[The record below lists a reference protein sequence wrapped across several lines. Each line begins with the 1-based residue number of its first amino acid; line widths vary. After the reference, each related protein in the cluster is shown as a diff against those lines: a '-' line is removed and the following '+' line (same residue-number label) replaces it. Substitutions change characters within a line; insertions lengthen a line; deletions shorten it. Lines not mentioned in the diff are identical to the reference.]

1 MVWSTDMRFACLP
14 GLRWRAS
21 ASLIPLLALSDF
33 SRAKC
38 LGLTVLSGS
47 ARLVAVSS
55 SEKWIQK
62 TAAKYWG
69 YTDAPLTVSHMC
81 VDPLSGCLVLV
92 DNTRRLLYLVFEWE
106 SRDAPLAI
114 AEPQGHRIRP
124 VLEAER
130 VGALFSACCCGDG
143 FVYCLSL
150 TEDAEGVVRI
160 DVRDDVGA
168 SHVVHRA
175 RGEYQSLVATSHEG
189 TTELLWI
196 QTQLKRN
203 PESELVLWTSA
214 VGRRTVTTV
223 DFAVGWLDVDNSRRL
238 AWLCGFSRGA
248 GGMRLWRVDLATEA
262 ITGIFPL
269 SAGLRGCRIFA
280 QANGRFWLLESA
292 SRKLRVLFPVFD
304 SAPCAISE
312 N

>member
-1 MVWSTDMRFACLP
+1 MLASPEERQRAALLLNWLFRQIDGVEYRYEICLFAWPTVEGFSVSDTIAGPIGLLPCKMPGADGLVWVSPTGGRLE
-14 GLRWRAS
+14 LRKVDSEDRCT
-21 ASLIPLLALSDF
+21 LL
-33 SRAKC
+33 
-38 LGLTVLSGS
+38 
-47 ARLVAVSS
+47 
-55 SEKWIQK
+55 
-62 TAAKYWG
+62 G
-69 YTDAPLTVSHMC
+69 YTDAPHTVSHMC

-143 FVYCLSL
+143 FLYCLSL

-160 DVRDDVGA
+160 DVRDD
-168 SHVVHRA
+168 
-175 RGEYQSLVATSHEG
+175 SLVATSHEG
-189 TTELLWI
+189 TTELLWV

-223 DFAVGWLDVDNSRRL
+223 DFAAV
-238 AWLCGFSRGA
+238 CGC
-248 GGMRLWRVDLATEA
+248 GGSTWRQKQSPAY
-262 ITGIFPL
+262 FPCL
-269 SAGLRGCRIFA
+269 
-280 QANGRFWLLESA
+280 QT
-292 SRKLRVLFPVFD
+292 
-304 SAPCAISE
+304 
-312 N
+312 